1 MKNSK
6 LLKNIGIFLASFAI
20 YFLATYPTRNLFTV
34 FTVTDVRPGA
44 ALNPLISMCFGPYAI
59 LGVAL
64 ATTLGDYLSGYPNL
78 VLIQGIVFQYIYGYL
93 SYITWKKLTSND
105 SHRYRL
111 DSLNKI
117 LKFSIT
123 ALVFAISSAIGVG
136 FIVYSNF
143 GANGFETFGFVFLN
157 NFDST
162 MVIGMPLLIVLNLL
176 VHRNATGEKRNLS
189 KNELIILRSVLVD
202 VLSLCI
208 IIAIVY
214 RSLNGISSDIYTIW
228 NTIYYYGC
236 FAINLIMISTG
247 IYIYFENRK
256 LNNK

>member
-117 LKFSIT
+117 LKFGIT

-176 VHRNATGEKRNLS
+176 VHKNATGEKRNLS
-189 KNELIILRSVLVD
+189 KNEKTILYSVVLDIIA
-202 VLSLCI
+202 LSI
-208 IIAIVY
+208 IIFLVY
-214 RSLNGISSDIYTIW
+214 RGFKGSNSDIYTIW

-236 FAINLIMISTG
+236 LAINSVLILTG
-247 IYIYFENRK
+247 LYIYLDEK
-256 LNNK
+256 KIK